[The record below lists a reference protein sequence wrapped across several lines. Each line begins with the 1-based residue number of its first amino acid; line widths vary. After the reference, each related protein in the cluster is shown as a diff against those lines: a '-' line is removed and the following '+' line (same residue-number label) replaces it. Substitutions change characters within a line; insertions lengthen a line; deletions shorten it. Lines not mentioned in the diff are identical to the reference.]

1 MKTTRKQQ
9 AAIADWIVT
18 ARANGL
24 RNLWAA
30 LPTAHPLMRGPQRPG
45 QIRVVKEHIAQGWD
59 ELGNRVVLTPDLA
72 IIQFIGDDD
81 RNALW
86 STL

>member
-1 MKTTRKQQ
+1 MKTNRKQQ

-18 ARANGL
+18 ARSNGL

-30 LPTAHPLMRGPQRPG
+30 LPAGHPLMKGPQRPG
-45 QIRVVKEHIAQGWD
+45 QIRKAKDCIAEGWD

-72 IIQFIGDDD
+72 IIQFIGGDD